1 MPYHGTFYG
10 RDLEKYVNSYDAMGA
25 EPREKRGEK
34 WNELSKRI
42 DVHGLKYANDIT
54 KMKADYLIRAINQA
68 VDTWNASRWCKEYD
82 KSVFFDYVL
91 PYRVA
96 NEPLSNGADGQ
107 NQYIVDCWNSITSEK
122 GHTVYYC
129 GDCSLLD
136 GRRQITSR
144 SGECVY
150 TEKD

>member
-1 MPYHGTFYG
+1 MKKKTFMLSCIAAVAIATFVG
-10 RDLEKYVNSYDAMGA
+10 KKNIESCVFENDALFA
-25 EPREKRGEK
+25 QNVE
-34 WNELSKRI
+34 
-42 DVHGLKYANDIT
+42 A
-54 KMKADYLIRAINQA
+54 
-68 VDTWNASRWCKEYD
+68 
-82 KSVFFDYVL
+82 
-91 PYRVA
+91 
-96 NEPLSNGADGQ
+96 LSNGADGQ